1 MNNFNQRADGDDGQ
15 QKPTNRPYL
24 VLFVDDEQNILDTL
38 QRVFRKEPYQ
48 LLTTTDI
55 HEAQSI
61 LRNRPVALLI
71 SGYRMPEMMGTQF
84 LPLAHEI
91 RPETI
96 QIMLTGYS
104 DTEVTRVV
112 LDHCEIYGYIE
123 KPWNDDEL
131 LSAVRDRIRRY
142 ELKKSSRN

>member
-1 MNNFNQRADGDDGQ
+1 MDNFNQRAGGDDGQ
-15 QKPTNRPYL
+15 QPTNGPYL
-24 VLFVDDEQNILDTL
+24 VLFVDDEQNILDSL
-38 QRVFRKEPYQ
+38 RRVFRKEPYQ

-55 HEAQSI
+55 QEALSI
-61 LRNRPVALLI
+61 MRNRPVALLI
-71 SGYRMPEMMGTQF
+71 SDYRMPEMMGTQF
-84 LPLAHEI
+84 LSLAHEI

-104 DTEVTRVV
+104 NTEVTRVV
-112 LDHCEIYGYIE
+112 LDHCQIYRYIE

-131 LSAVRDRIRRY
+131 LSAVREGIRRY